1 MIKKSFFLIFI
12 LIYCGNSD
20 YPETITD
27 IQITN
32 DALNSR
38 SLNSSIDTTTTTL
51 FNQFPVSSIVKLS
64 PISDNTT
71 STTYPVPIYPI
82 DEDDSPNLYTPTTTV
97 PQTTTTTTTTTTV
110 PQTTTTTTTTTTVPQ
125 TTTTTTTTTTV
136 PQTTTTTT
144 TTTTVPQTTTT
155 TTTTTTVPQTTTT
168 TTTTTTVPQTTTTT
182 TTTTTVPQ
190 TTTTISVTVANNGQG
205 VNKYFLNGTQ
215 DVTLNVTTGNKYRFD
230 LSDSSNSGH
239 PLRFSATQ
247 NGSEYSSN
255 VMTSGTAGTTGAYIE
270 IEITSDTP
278 TKLYIYC
285 ENHFGMGG
293 NTVILNP

>member
-1 MIKKSFFLIFI
+1 MLKKSFLLFFIFF
-12 LIYCGNSD
+12 YCGNSD
-20 YPETITD
+20 NLETISNT
-27 IQITN
+27 QITN
-32 DALNSR
+32 DVTNSV
-38 SLNSSIDTTTTTL
+38 SSNSSIDTTTTTL

-64 PISDNTT
+64 PTGDNTT
-71 STTYPVPIYPI
+71 TTAPPPII
-82 DEDDSPNLYTPTTTV
+82 GE
-97 PQTTTTTTTTTTV
+97 
-110 PQTTTTTTTTTTVPQ
+110 
-125 TTTTTTTTTTV
+125 
-136 PQTTTTTT
+136 
-144 TTTTVPQTTTT
+144 
-155 TTTTTTVPQTTTT
+155 TT

-190 TTTTISVTVANNGQG
+190 TTTTIVVTVANNGQG
-205 VNKYFLNGTQ
+205 FNEYFLNGAQ
-215 DVTLNVTTGNKYRFD
+215 DSTLNVTTGNKYRFD

-278 TKLYIYC
+278 TQLYIYC